1 MVPPLRK
8 AEEKYAR
15 GFDCLKLR
23 CIITKAYLLCIQTL
37 DLAHFHAL
45 VRPGHLFSN
54 TQAA

>member
-15 GFDCLKLR
+15 GFACLKLR
-23 CIITKAYLLCIQTL
+23 CIITKAHLLCIQTL

-45 VRPGHLFSN
+45 VRPGHLLSN